1 MTVTLEDIVLARG
14 SQILVDGFS
23 TVFAGTDRVGVF
35 GPNGCGKTS
44 LLGAILGDLPLE
56 SGRVI
61 RSPQEQLIGY
71 LPQLRDLPADW
82 TVLRALRERTGVEAA
97 ERRLQESSARLSSDS
112 SSGASVEYESAL
124 SEFISLGADSLDD
137 RAAAVVADVGLGIS
151 LDRHCEGLS
160 GGEVARVG
168 LAGLLLSQYD
178 VLLLDEPTND
188 LDENGL
194 RILTQFLSDYRGLVI
209 LVSHDR
215 HFLQTAIDVV
225 VEFDPHLDRV
235 TRFEGGYDAWQ
246 VERQRAHSA
255 ALEANRSY
263 DETVAEL
270 KDEAA
275 AIKRKSA
282 RGVRTAKRSYAQG
295 SVDKLLRDRMID
307 GATAGAGSAR
317 AVNRQLDKLEKPDS
331 VRKVW
336 NLRLSF
342 PTDQRSP
349 ASFTLSNAHLSRG
362 GFSLGPLD
370 LSVNPGERVRIH
382 GTNGSGKS
390 VLVEA
395 LAGAATLEHPRAAGA
410 SHATIGVLDQ
420 GRTQVPRAE
429 TTLSEWFPEASALSS
444 ADARTLLAKFGLGS
458 DDVDRPMRTLS
469 EGERTRVGLALIA
482 SRETTGLIL
491 DEPTNHLD
499 LPAIEELEQALA
511 NYTGTLI
518 VVSHDEAFAQALHI
532 DRTVVLGANPS
543 LGAS

>member
-1 MTVTLEDIVLARG
+1 
-14 SQILVDGFS
+14 
-23 TVFAGTDRVGVF
+23 
-35 GPNGCGKTS
+35 
-44 LLGAILGDLPLE
+44 
-56 SGRVI
+56 
-61 RSPQEQLIGY
+61 
-71 LPQLRDLPADW
+71 
-82 TVLRALRERTGVEAA
+82 
-97 ERRLQESSARLSSDS
+97 
-112 SSGASVEYESAL
+112 
-124 SEFISLGADSLDD
+124 
-137 RAAAVVADVGLGIS
+137 
-151 LDRHCEGLS
+151 
-160 GGEVARVG
+160 
-168 LAGLLLSQYD
+168 
-178 VLLLDEPTND
+178 
-188 LDENGL
+188 
-194 RILTQFLSDYRGLVI
+194 
-209 LVSHDR
+209 
-215 HFLQTAIDVV
+215 
-225 VEFDPHLDRV
+225 
-235 TRFEGGYDAWQ
+235 
-246 VERQRAHSA
+246 
-255 ALEANRSY
+255 
-263 DETVAEL
+263 
-270 KDEAA
+270 
-275 AIKRKSA
+275 
-282 RGVRTAKRSYAQG
+282 YAQG

-511 NYTGTLI
+511 NYTGTLV